1 MNNRQLAHLWANKSR
16 ESARGSHF
24 YFEGETIYSY
34 GVHFPIARHYKGVVL
49 FTTGSYSVSTS
60 KHISFARSACTHLR
74 VYHVADPT
82 RNPSGQDVKNYQH
95 RVEQLG
101 LEVAR
106 ARDPQFKLECL
117 ERLVNEANEFC
128 AAFGFKTK
136 FSLPDADTLAALKGR
151 AKAAQV
157 KKAKATAER
166 NARLEAELAE
176 LIQQWL
182 AGEPVSIPSR
192 INKVF
197 LRTWSTEEGKIM
209 QTSRGACV
217 PLEDA
222 RRAFEFVMRHRESGW
237 HRNGDTFRVGEFQLD
252 TVSAAGVKAGCHTIG
267 WDEIE
272 RFAKAQGW
280 TNATA

>member
-24 YFEGETIYSY
+24 YFERETIYSY
-34 GVHFPIARHYKGVVL
+34 GAHFPIARHHNGVVL
-49 FTTGSYSVSTS
+49 FTTGSYSVSTA
-60 KHISFARSACTHLR
+60 KHINFARSACTHLT

-82 RNPSGQDVKNYQH
+82 RNPSGKDVKNYQH
-95 RVEQLG
+95 RVKELG

-128 AAFGFKTK
+128 AFFGFKTK
-136 FSLPDADTLAALKGR
+136 FSLPDADALAALKER
-151 AKAAQV
+151 AKASQA

-176 LIQQWL
+176 LIQKWQ
-182 AGEPVSIPSR
+182 AGEPVSIPGR
-192 INKVF
+192 ADKVF
-197 LRTWSTEEGKIM
+197 LRVWSTTDCKVME
-209 QTSRGACV
+209 TSRGAVV

-222 RRAFEFVMRHRESGW
+222 RRAFEFVIRHRESGW
-237 HRNGDTFRVGEFQLD
+237 HRNGETFQVGEFQLD
-252 TVSAAGVKAGCHTIG
+252 AVSAAGVKAGCHTIG

-272 RFAKAQGW
+272 RFARTQGW
-280 TNATA
+280 TIQTA